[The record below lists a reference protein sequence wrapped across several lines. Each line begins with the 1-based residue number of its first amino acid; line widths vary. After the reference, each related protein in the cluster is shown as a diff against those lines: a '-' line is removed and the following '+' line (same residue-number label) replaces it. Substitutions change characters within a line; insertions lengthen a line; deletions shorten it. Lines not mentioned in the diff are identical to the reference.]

1 MPPYAYVIVLG
12 GTALWFTPFLITR
25 FNLKAPRTV
34 DRRARLGIFLEFVA
48 FTLLWQGPFW
58 TRSPQPWE
66 VATSILFLVL
76 ANLLSWSA
84 VHTLGKQLRLDAALD
99 ADHELI
105 RSGAYSVVRHPI
117 YTSML
122 CLLFGIGVITAPLWL
137 MAVAL
142 VLYLA
147 GTEIRVR
154 LEDSLLEAHFG
165 EDFRKYRSTT
175 PRYIPFLW

>member
-1 MPPYAYVIVLG
+1 MPLYAYLVISG
-12 GTALWFTPFLITR
+12 ATALWFTPFLITR
-25 FNLKAPRTV
+25 FNFKAPRTV
-34 DRRARLGIFLEFVA
+34 DRRARWGIFLEFVA

-58 TRSPQPWE
+58 MRAPQPWQ
-66 VATSILFLVL
+66 VAISVLFLGL

-84 VHTLGKQLRLDAALD
+84 VHTLGKQLRLDAALG

-105 RSGAYSVVRHPI
+105 RSGAYRVVRHPI

-122 CLLFGIGVITAPLWL
+122 CLLFGIGVMTAPLWL
-137 MAVAL
+137 MTISLA
-142 VLYLA
+142 LYLI

-154 LEDSLLEAHFG
+154 VEDSLLEAHFG
-165 EDFRKYRSTT
+165 EEFRKYRSTT